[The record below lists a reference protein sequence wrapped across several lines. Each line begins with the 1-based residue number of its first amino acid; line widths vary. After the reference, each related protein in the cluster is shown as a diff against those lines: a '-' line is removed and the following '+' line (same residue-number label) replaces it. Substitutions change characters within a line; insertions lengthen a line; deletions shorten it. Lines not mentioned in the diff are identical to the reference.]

1 MSSSSVPL
9 DVAALKAHYDTHG
22 YVLLPSTLSPS
33 YLASLRAAAAHAT
46 ALTRAGAWPHRRV
59 VGKAFPP
66 FDAENSDSWGVQH
79 LLHPRM
85 PRADVFAAF
94 YARDELLDVAA
105 ALIGTPR
112 EAMQMELF
120 NLLINPASHAFAL
133 AWHRDDMR
141 PSLSP
146 TEEAARLALPCAGV
160 QFNTALYDDACL
172 FLVSGTHARVLDA
185 AERRAN
191 EAKAPE
197 ARRVEEEG
205 AQGESMRQG
214 KWNTIFYSQRL
225 LHRASYVPQR
235 TRATLH
241 GCYGGAL
248 HAAAG
253 AAAAAAAAGEG
264 AEKDEGREGQAQRE
278 LVQERAR
285 NVLQVSPPLV
295 PTSRFVIFAGAFV
308 SSSLSHKQRIEI
320 AVRFSRAP
328 GFSGNAELSN
338 LPFSLS
344 LSRTQHGVEWMR
356 DPTFGASL
364 PPSLQPSESAPEGLC
379 SSLSLSASSHLRRGP
394 PIVSS
399 HALLPVC
406 PSLI

>member
-33 YLASLRAAAAHAT
+33 HLASLRAAAAHAT

-85 PRADVFAAF
+85 PQADVFAAF

-120 NLLINPASHAFAL
+120 NLRTLLLLLLPSCGAGRLTQRTVINPASHAFAL

-172 FLVSGTHARVLDA
+172 FLVPGTHARRLDA

-191 EAKAPE
+191 AAKAPE
-197 ARRVEEEG
+197 ARRVEEDG

-214 KWNTIFYSQRL
+214 KWNVDPTTAMQVELKGVSLVSRPFLIPPPPPRPSTGLRLRRASPFYALLTPQANPNQPKRARQSSTRSACCIAPAMCRSGRAPHCMAAMAAHCMLPLVLRL
-225 LHRASYVPQR
+225 LLLLLEREQKR
-235 TRATLH
+235 TR
-241 GCYGGAL
+241 GAR
-248 HAAAG
+248 
-253 AAAAAAAAGEG
+253 
-264 AEKDEGREGQAQRE
+264 DRRRGRWCRN
-278 LVQERAR
+278 ERAMSCR
-285 NVLQVSPPLV
+285 
-295 PTSRFVIFAGAFV
+295 
-308 SSSLSHKQRIEI
+308 
-320 AVRFSRAP
+320 
-328 GFSGNAELSN
+328 
-338 LPFSLS
+338 
-344 LSRTQHGVEWMR
+344 
-356 DPTFGASL
+356 
-364 PPSLQPSESAPEGLC
+364 
-379 SSLSLSASSHLRRGP
+379 
-394 PIVSS
+394 
-399 HALLPVC
+399 
-406 PSLI
+406 